1 MAIAGITEH
10 ANHHLVRDRICSV
23 VQQRASNS
31 MMAAF
36 YYRHST
42 SARPNR
48 RDTASKMTYTGA

>member
-36 YYRHST
+36 YYRQLHK
-42 SARPNR
+42 RPLE
-48 RDTASKMTYTGA
+48 SP